1 MEHAKE
7 YATEAASLVV
17 EWWPYIILVLC
28 VLFITCVC
36 VLKFTTYFWYH
47 QPLTFRWTMS
57 RFFGGGGGGHN
68 TRIMNP
74 LRTSGTR
81 CYNAVVYSFLHFVN
95 HDDVRVYSGDN
106 DDKETDAIA
115 PYERIA
121 AFLSRCDTEIVA
133 PGRRLCIDG
142 DKGFSYIPG
151 DILRYILSQESHGL
165 SVFIGV
171 LGLGRNTTTTT
182 TTTTTAIASIKGV
195 CVLTPRIMLSFTGGG
210 AGAGAARSVS
220 IYVCDHLAWLR
231 YTTRDR
237 DSLELLETTE
247 YIQKSREI
255 AGEQTLYRYRE
266 IPWFVV
272 PFTTVYSYTFT
283 GAVTGAVTGA
293 GAAGTTVVPV
303 SSVNFALFYAFVNQH
318 ARDFR
323 YCILYELSQ
332 LQSLVQGGIYR
343 VFMLVLNQVRVLA
356 VYIFAPSWRKAS
368 PDAMRRFHSDTDSV
382 SRRVTKR
389 KRTRGNRI
397 TELHDY
403 IAETST
409 ALVKYL
415 PPVEKPKYDIFG
427 KRVKTRGG
435 AADTTDTRE
444 EHKND
449 HAGDIALLLS
459 SIRDKSLCD
468 CDTFM
473 RGFYMSLTTLHPA
486 LVCIDTIAHNYLLI
500 DAMLATS
507 GATLVSREKWYY
519 IMYNAIIER
528 ETLCKDIFTA

>member
-1 MEHAKE
+1 MTP
-7 YATEAASLVV
+7 TEGVNRVREVYLAA
-17 EWWPYIILVLC
+17 EWWPYMILVVC
-28 VLFITCVC
+28 VIFITCVC
-36 VLKFTTYFWYH
+36 ILKFSTYFWYH
-47 QPLTFRWTMS
+47 QPLTFRWTMR
-57 RFFGGGGGGHN
+57 RFFGGGGQN
-68 TRIMNP
+68 TRVMNS
-74 LRTSGTR
+74 LVSSGTR
-81 CYNAVVYSFLHFVN
+81 CYNAVVYPFLHFVN
-95 HDDVRVYSGDN
+95 HDEVRVYGDG
-106 DDKETDAIA
+106 DGDAI

-121 AFLSRCDTEIVA
+121 AFLSRRDTEIMA
-133 PGRRLCIDG
+133 PGVRMCIDG
-142 DKGFSYIPG
+142 DTVCNDIPC
-151 DILRYILSQESHGL
+151 DIFRYILSQESHGL

-171 LGLGRNTTTTT
+171 LGVGRNTTTTT
-182 TTTTTAIASIKGV
+182 TTHIAPIKGV

-210 AGAGAARSVS
+210 STSSVS

-231 YTTRDR
+231 YTTRER

-283 GAVTGAVTGA
+283 CAGAVTGAVA
-293 GAAGTTVVPV
+293 PPGTTIVPV

-343 VFMLVLNQVRVLA
+343 IFMLLLNQIRVLA

-368 PDAMRRFHSDTDSV
+368 PDAMRRFHSDTNSV
-382 SRRVTKR
+382 FSRKSQSKR

-397 TELHDY
+397 SELHDY

-415 PPVEKPKYDIFG
+415 PPVERPKYDMFG

-435 AADTTDTRE
+435 APDTADTAGSRE
-444 EHKND
+444 EHK
-449 HAGDIALLLS
+449 HHHHGGDIALLIS
-459 SIRDKSLCD
+459 SIREKSLCD
-468 CDTFM
+468 CDTFL
-473 RGFYMSLTTLHPA
+473 RGLYMSLTTLHPA
-486 LVCIDTIAHNYLLI
+486 FVCIDTIAHNYLLI
-500 DAMLATS
+500 DAMIATS

-528 ETLCKDIFTA
+528 ETLCRDIFFA

>member
-1 MEHAKE
+1 MTPSDVNRVKDTAV
-7 YATEAASLVV
+7 YLAA
-17 EWWPYIILVLC
+17 EWWPYMILVFC
-28 VLFITCVC
+28 VIFITCVC
-36 VLKFTTYFWYH
+36 VLKFSNYFWYH

-57 RFFGGGGGGHN
+57 RFFGGGGGGGQN
-68 TRIMNP
+68 TRVMNS
-74 LRTSGTR
+74 LVSSGTR
-81 CYNAVVYSFLHFVN
+81 CYNAVVYPFLHFVN
-95 HDDVRVYSGDN
+95 HDSVRVYGDG
-106 DDKETDAIA
+106 DADSDTIPYDK
-115 PYERIA
+115 IA
-121 AFLSRCDTEIVA
+121 AFLSRPETEIVTT
-133 PGRRLCIDG
+133 GRRVSVVSDTLE
-142 DKGFSYIPG
+142 
-151 DILRYILSQESHGL
+151 YILSKESHGL

-171 LGLGRNTTTTT
+171 LGTECGRSCSRDTSPSS
-182 TTTTTAIASIKGV
+182 AVIKGV
-195 CVLTPRIMLSFTGGG
+195 CVLTPRIMLSFGSGSSSTSSSR
-210 AGAGAARSVS
+210 ASSSVS

-231 YTTRDR
+231 YTTRER

-283 GAVTGAVTGA
+283 GAVGGAVAPPGMTI
-293 GAAGTTVVPV
+293 VPV
-303 SSVNFALFYAFVNQH
+303 SPVNFALFYAFVNQH

-343 VFMLVLNQVRVLA
+343 IFMLLLNQVRVLA
-356 VYIFAPSWRKAS
+356 VYIFAPSILKVS
-368 PDAMRRFHSDTDSV
+368 QTDAIRRFHSDTNSL
-382 SRRVTKR
+382 SRKSQTKR

-415 PPVEKPKYDIFG
+415 PPVERPKYDIFG

-435 AADTTDTRE
+435 AADTADTRE
-444 EHKND
+444 EHK
-449 HAGDIALLLS
+449 HIHGGGDITLLIS
-459 SIRDKSLCD
+459 SIREKSLCD
-468 CDTFM
+468 CDTFL
-473 RGFYMSLTTLHPA
+473 RGFYMSLITLHPA
-486 LVCIDTIAHNYLLI
+486 FVCIDTIAHNYLLI
-500 DAMLATS
+500 DAILATS

-528 ETLCKDIFTA
+528 ETLCRDIFFA

>member
-1 MEHAKE
+1 
-7 YATEAASLVV
+7 
-17 EWWPYIILVLC
+17 
-28 VLFITCVC
+28 
-36 VLKFTTYFWYH
+36 
-47 QPLTFRWTMS
+47 MS
-57 RFFGGGGGGHN
+57 RFFGGGGGGGQN
-68 TRIMNP
+68 TRVMNS
-74 LRTSGTR
+74 LVSSGTR
-81 CYNAVVYSFLHFVN
+81 CYNAVVYPFLHFVN
-95 HDDVRVYSGDN
+95 HDEVRVYSGHD
-106 DDKETDAIA
+106 DDKDPNAIP
-115 PYERIA
+115 PYEKIA
-121 AFLSRCDTEIVA
+121 AFLSRRDTEIMA
-133 PGRRLCIDG
+133 PGVRMCIDG
-142 DKGFSYIPG
+142 DTVCNDIPG
-151 DILRYILSQESHGL
+151 DILHYILSQESHGL

-171 LGLGRNTTTTT
+171 LGVGRDTTTTT
-182 TTTTTAIASIKGV
+182 THIAPIKGV
-195 CVLTPRIMLSFTGGG
+195 CVLTPRIMLSFTGRGSTS
-210 AGAGAARSVS
+210 SVS

-283 GAVTGAVTGA
+283 GAGAVTGA
-293 GAAGTTVVPV
+293 VAPPGTTIVPV

-332 LQSLVQGGIYR
+332 LQSLVQGGIYQ

-368 PDAMRRFHSDTDSV
+368 PDAMRRFHSDTNSV
-382 SRRVTKR
+382 FSRKSQSKR

-415 PPVEKPKYDIFG
+415 PPVERPKYDIFG

-435 AADTTDTRE
+435 AAHTADTRE
-444 EHKND
+444 EHK
-449 HAGDIALLLS
+449 HHHHHGGDIALLIS
-459 SIRDKSLCD
+459 SIREKSLCD
-468 CDTFM
+468 CDTFL

-486 LVCIDTIAHNYLLI
+486 FVCIDTIAHNYLLI
-500 DAMLATS
+500 DALIATS

-528 ETLCKDIFTA
+528 ETLCRDIFFA